1 MIIWIASYPKSGNT
15 WIRALLSAY
24 LYSQEGFFKFEL
36 LKNLP
41 QFPTRQDIQAF
52 TNNFKSPVETSKYW
66 IAAQKKLNFDK
77 KIHFL
82 KTHSSMCTLE
92 GNSFTDKTNTIA
104 SIYVVRDPRNVIT
117 SIANHYEFSLN
128 EAFEFLT
135 NKKKII
141 FDPEYQDYGDIQFL
155 GDWANHYKS
164 WKNLTIAPVKIVK
177 YEDLLI
183 NPEKTFVNLL
193 EFLGKFFPININEKK
208 LKNAISST
216 NFNILKSKEEQF
228 GFEESIM
235 SKKNN
240 KKIKFFNLGKDNNWK
255 KLLDIETE
263 KKITESFKL
272 EMKELNY
279 IVN

>member
-24 LYSQEGFFKFEL
+24 LYSEDGVFKFEL
-36 LKNLP
+36 LKNIS
-41 QFPTRQDIQAF
+41 QFPTRQDVQEF

-66 IAAQKKLNFDK
+66 IAAQKKLNLDK

-82 KTHSSMCTLE
+82 KTHSSVCTLE
-92 GNSFTDKTNTIA
+92 GNSFTDKANTIA
-104 SIYVVRDPRNVIT
+104 SIYIVRDPRNVIT
-117 SIANHYEFSLN
+117 SIANHYEFSIN

-135 NKKKII
+135 NKRKII

-164 WKNLTIAPVKIVK
+164 WKNLTIALVKIVK
-177 YEDLLI
+177 YEDLL
-183 NPEKTFVNLL
+183 NNTKKTFIDLLDFLKKFTSVNVD
-193 EFLGKFFPININEKK
+193 EKK
-208 LKNAISST
+208 LNTVIRT
-216 NFNILKSKEEQF
+216 TDFNTLKLKEEQF

-235 SKKNN
+235 SKKSN

-255 KLLDIETE
+255 KLLDSETK
-263 KKITESFKL
+263 KKITKSFRL